1 MISILYIYTYIH
13 IVSISHHQS
22 NFDYAEP
29 SSQHQAMGHQQRF
42 VGTKSGY
49 PMVSQNTVVSY
60 HDYVGVFMAI
70 PVMWLNPTINLQFG
84 DDTPIYGDFGHDLFF
99 FGLPH
104 YPTLPPHFQTQP
116 IQLPFCF
123 HSLNP
128 QPPGP
133 QGCFTLPQ
141 VLQPWMIR
149 VANGCELFRPGNRSA
164 TLCPG
169 FYMFLWSYQ
178 GEFGHIKIVNYASV
192 IKTRDKHSMMNIIH
206 HYPLWI
212 HCSNSLSWNKADL
225 MYIYIC
231 YPY

>member
-1 MISILYIYTYIH
+1 MIHPSMVILGMIY
-13 IVSISHHQS
+13 
-22 NFDYAEP
+22 
-29 SSQHQAMGHQQRF
+29 
-42 VGTKSGY
+42 
-49 PMVSQNTVVSY
+49 
-60 HDYVGVFMAI
+60 
-70 PVMWLNPTINLQFG
+70 
-84 DDTPIYGDFGHDLFF
+84 FF

-225 MYIYIC
+225 IYIYMLPLLIIMPVTRQWYRC
-231 YPY
+231 NLSKYYY